1 MNESADLLEQLRG
14 ISRQAEFNQWLG
26 LEVVSA
32 APGEVQIHI
41 NWKKEMGQYSGFLH
55 AGIQGALIDTAC
67 GFAAATMSGRVL
79 ASQFTVRCLRPAVGE
94 HFRAAARV
102 MKPGRQQIFTT
113 AELYATQDGE
123 EKLVA
128 TGDTLLVPIQ
138 P

>member
-1 MNESADLLEQLRG
+1 MSDSAGLLEQLRG

-26 LEVVSA
+26 LEVVNA
-32 APGEVQIHI
+32 TQGEAEIRI
-41 NWKKEMGQYSGFLH
+41 DWKKEMGQYSGFLH

-67 GFAAATMSGRVL
+67 GFAAATVSGRVL

-94 HFRAAARV
+94 SFRAVAKV
-102 MKPGRQQIFTT
+102 VKPGRQQIFTT
-113 AELYATQDGE
+113 AELYATQNGE

-128 TGDTLLVPIQ
+128 TGDTLLVPVQ

>member
-1 MNESADLLEQLRG
+1 MNESASLLEQLRG

-32 APGEVQIHI
+32 APGEVQIRI

-94 HFRAAARV
+94 HFRAVARV
-102 MKPGRQQIFTT
+102 VKPGRQQIFTT